1 MKKIGKTDLRLQQK
15 GKCET
20 CKKEFKNKQ
29 LWISK
34 NKPDEIRTLK
44 LCHDC
49 WTESRKKLKKGGAKG
64 KSDAKDGSDESSAT
78 TDWVQNDSFL
88 AVSCKDSAPVPSPMM
103 DAAVKKTGM
112 MNSAG
117 QSAGRHKATK
127 MSAVPC
133 KDPAPV
139 PGPSTDT
146 DYTPVPGLS
155 MDAAV
160 EGGWQVV
167 ARRRH
172 GNRHRGRQRTTAN
185 MALTAEVAIPPMMW
199 NPERGWTHKAEGHGK
214 ISLTA
219 FTREEDL

>member
-1 MKKIGKTDLRLQQK
+1 MTKHVLINGIHDVEIRKEVLGTADLDEKSLMETVGIVENKETALRSMPEYRPAGKADAQSGYRNSKKIGKTDLRLQQK

-88 AVSCKDSAPVPSPMM
+88 AVSCKDSAPVPSPIM

-117 QSAGRHKATK
+117 QSAQW
-127 MSAVPC
+127 
-133 KDPAPV
+133 
-139 PGPSTDT
+139 
-146 DYTPVPGLS
+146 
-155 MDAAV
+155 
-160 EGGWQVV
+160 GGK
-167 ARRRH
+167 
-172 GNRHRGRQRTTAN
+172 RT
-185 MALTAEVAIPPMMW
+185 
-199 NPERGWTHKAEGHGK
+199 
-214 ISLTA
+214 
-219 FTREEDL
+219 